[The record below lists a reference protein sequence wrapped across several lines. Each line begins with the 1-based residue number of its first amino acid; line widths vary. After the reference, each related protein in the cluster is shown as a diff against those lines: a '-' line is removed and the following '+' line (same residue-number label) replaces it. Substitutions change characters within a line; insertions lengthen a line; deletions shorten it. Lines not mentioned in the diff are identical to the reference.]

1 MDAGNATCEEERRHI
16 LSVESQHPHAKDE
29 EGKKEGSSLAA
40 ASFNYVNSI
49 VGSGII
55 GMAFALNQAGILL
68 GLILIIG
75 LGMVTDY
82 SLIILIRSSL
92 ISGTNSYQ
100 GVMKAAFGKVG
111 YSVLSLLQFIYPF
124 IAMISYNVIV
134 GDTITKVLTYYTGLE
149 SGSVWVR
156 RELVITIMTLCLS
169 LPLSLCDGMAKFAR
183 VSFISLVVTAF
194 VLLAII
200 IRLFTLGPF
209 VPQSNDAWVLA
220 KPGITQAVA
229 IASFAYMCHH
239 STFLLYGS
247 LKQPTEAR
255 WARLTHV
262 SVFTSALIE
271 IFFALF
277 GYATFTGFVQGD
289 LLENYCHGD
298 HLMNAA
304 RIMFCVTILLTSPI
318 ECFVARDLIMNTL
331 SGQNGNCEESTTKT
345 NFLSKIIVTFSL
357 VTATCLISFS
367 TDCLSIVLEFN
378 GVFAAIPLAY
388 VLPALCYIRLEPSS
402 WKTWH
407 KLPAIMMA
415 FFGILM
421 SFSGL
426 IMIFVNWGMNSSCS
440 HGAEMSYCPLWVNAT
455 QTKF

>member
-1 MDAGNATCEEERRHI
+1 MDASDATCEEETRHI
-16 LSVESQHPHAKDE
+16 LSVESQHPHAKNE
-29 EGKKEGSSLAA
+29 ERKKDCSSLPA

-134 GDTITKVLTYYTGLE
+134 GDTVTKVLMYYAGLE
-149 SGSVWVR
+149 SGNIWVR
-156 RELVITIMTLCLS
+156 REVVIAIITLCLS

-194 VLLAII
+194 VLCAII

-209 VPQSNDAWVLA
+209 VPQSDDAWVLA

-289 LLENYCHGD
+289 LLENYCRGD

-304 RIMFCVTILLTSPI
+304 RIMFCVTILLTAPI
-318 ECFVARDLIMNTL
+318 EGFVARDLIMSTL
-331 SGQNGNCEESTTKT
+331 SVSSGNCDGSNAKTK
-345 NFLSKIIVTFSL
+345 FLPKIIVSFSL

-388 VLPALCYIRLEPSS
+388 ILPALCYIRLEPSS

-426 IMIFVNWGMNSSCS
+426 VMIFVNWGMNSSCS

>member
-1 MDAGNATCEEERRHI
+1 MC
-16 LSVESQHPHAKDE
+16 
-29 EGKKEGSSLAA
+29 
-40 ASFNYVNSI
+40 NSI
-49 VGSGII
+49 VY
-55 GMAFALNQAGILL
+55 ANKC
-68 GLILIIG
+68 
-75 LGMVTDY
+75 V
-82 SLIILIRSSL
+82 
-92 ISGTNSYQ
+92 N
-100 GVMKAAFGKVG
+100 
-111 YSVLSLLQFIYPF
+111 
-124 IAMISYNVIV
+124 
-134 GDTITKVLTYYTGLE
+134 VLTC
-149 SGSVWVR
+149 R
-156 RELVITIMTLCLS
+156 
-169 LPLSLCDGMAKFAR
+169 
-183 VSFISLVVTAF
+183 
-194 VLLAII
+194 
-200 IRLFTLGPF
+200 
-209 VPQSNDAWVLA
+209 PQSNDAWVLA

-277 GYATFTGFVQGD
+277 GYATFTGFVQGKLSETQDHLLIHGRGNKFKMMTKSQLNWGPVNSIWKYFQFFARHDGATRITSFPCCLFHIICDPHLPADKCLLLFFNLTTILGD

-378 GVFAAIPLAY
+378 VRRHFVLLSSVWFLTFSLLDPGSFRCHTVGVRPSGVVLHTPRTQFMENLA
-388 VLPALCYIRLEPSS
+388 
-402 WKTWH
+402 
-407 KLPAIMMA
+407 
-415 FFGILM
+415 
-421 SFSGL
+421 
-426 IMIFVNWGMNSSCS
+426 
-440 HGAEMSYCPLWVNAT
+440 
-455 QTKF
+455 